1 MGAVEVRGPRVRN
14 GRPNYGA
21 RFSSSLAPELSSVSS
36 AVSPAAVDFA
46 GFSGVSAAESG
57 VPLPSVRLA
66 TLSASVDASVDLHFS
81 QPSPV
86 AHLAHASPWARDV
99 SVCRE
104 VSVSEAASVW
114 ASEPPAGADCQ
125 HPPPQPAVSLAGV
138 SEDPLLAFWKNSLE
152 QPAIRLRPKPN
163 AIHVVS

>member
-1 MGAVEVRGPRVRN
+1 M
-14 GRPNYGA
+14 
-21 RFSSSLAPELSSVSS
+21 
-36 AVSPAAVDFA
+36 
-46 GFSGVSAAESG
+46 SG
-57 VPLPSVRLA
+57 VPLFSGVVA
-66 TLSASVDASVDLHFS
+66 ILSGAVDASFDLHFS

-86 AHLAHASPWARDV
+86 AHLAHASPSRREV

-114 ASEPPAGADCQ
+114 ASELLAGADCQ

-163 AIHVVS
+163 TSHGVSCCFIVFSWSIP